1 MMREKIHKTLF
12 KKFKWSFLILFFLV
26 FLTNYLTFLVS
37 FNLRQNLSFD
47 EKKRGWFYYLF
58 GKYSVFQKNQSS
70 KIYVDWN
77 KLLLI
82 LFLLYFP
89 LKIIIQ
95 SILNYWQEFCQ
106 RKATVFLK
114 KKLLNFAS
122 EHKGLIVKNQEEK
135 IYIINQ
141 VVPDFSRQFYAVP
154 IEIFDIFVGFFFNL
168 FWLYF
173 LIKSNSLFD
182 STLFIFVFM
191 FISLLWLILFKVFTK
206 KSEQFQKKKEVD
218 YQKIEG
224 SRIEFF
230 LRNLND
236 GNKLVY
242 LKEVDSFL
250 DKNSQKFSS
259 LRFVLLFL
267 DLPHLIISGLNLL
280 FLFLYY
286 KLYLDGQGGL
296 GWNLYFV
303 ALAVQ
308 NIFLLVRRAFKL
320 LPNISSLLKKYKR
333 IKSFF
338 V

>member
-1 MMREKIHKTLF
+1 
-12 KKFKWSFLILFFLV
+12 
-26 FLTNYLTFLVS
+26 
-37 FNLRQNLSFD
+37 
-47 EKKRGWFYYLF
+47 
-58 GKYSVFQKNQSS
+58 
-70 KIYVDWN
+70 
-77 KLLLI
+77 
-82 LFLLYFP
+82 
-89 LKIIIQ
+89 
-95 SILNYWQEFCQ
+95 
-106 RKATVFLK
+106 
-114 KKLLNFAS
+114 
-122 EHKGLIVKNQEEK
+122 
-135 IYIINQ
+135 
-141 VVPDFSRQFYAVP
+141 
-154 IEIFDIFVGFFFNL
+154 
-168 FWLYF
+168 
-173 LIKSNSLFD
+173 
-182 STLFIFVFM
+182 
-191 FISLLWLILFKVFTK
+191 LILFKVFTK